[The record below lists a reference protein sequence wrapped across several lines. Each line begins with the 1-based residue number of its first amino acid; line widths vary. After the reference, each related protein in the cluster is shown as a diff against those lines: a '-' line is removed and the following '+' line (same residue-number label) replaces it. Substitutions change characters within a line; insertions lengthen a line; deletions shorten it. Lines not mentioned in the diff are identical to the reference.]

1 MAKPS
6 SHANGAKQ
14 LAFYGAPPRAETLPL
29 RERPLHRVA
38 EAPAACNVIEL
49 LSALVGG
56 PRQIETAEA
65 LLAHYGSL
73 RAIRMASAGEITA
86 SVRGIGQQTAARL
99 VSALELGRRL
109 AVEVEDEHPLIHSPA
124 DAANLIQYD
133 MACLEQEELWVLL
146 LNTRNRLFEIDR
158 LYRGS
163 TNSSQVRVGE
173 IFKAAIRRNATSIIV
188 AHSHPSGDPTPSPD
202 DVAVTRAIVQAG
214 KTLDITVLDHLICGR
229 NPTRY
234 VSMKERGLG
243 FS

>member
-1 MAKPS
+1 M
-6 SHANGAKQ
+6 KQ
-14 LAFYGAPPRAETLPL
+14 LAFYQSPPRADALPL
-29 RERPLHRVA
+29 RERPVHRVA
-38 EAPAACNVIEL
+38 EAPTACNVIEL

-65 LLAHYGSL
+65 LLARYGSL
-73 RAIRMASAGEITA
+73 RAIRMASASEIAT
-86 SVRGIGQQTAARL
+86 SVHGIGQQTAARL

-109 AVEVEDEHPLIHSPA
+109 AVEVEDERPLIHSPA

-133 MACLEQEELWVLL
+133 MSLLEQEEMWVLL
-146 LNTRNRLFEIDR
+146 LNTRNRLIEIDK

-173 IFKAAIRRNATSIIV
+173 VFKAAIRRNATSIVV
-188 AHSHPSGDPTPSPD
+188 AHCHPSGDPTPSPD

-214 KTLDITVLDHLICGR
+214 KTLDIDVLDHIVCGR

-234 VSMKERGLG
+234 VSLKERGLG